1 MRQPLF
7 NYAAH
12 IGDEAS
18 LNPGVITSPALPD
31 YLLICGGGEGGR
43 DGGNW
48 REVGGA
54 VLGSSTATSTKSMVS
69 SLIRPAEPNP
79 LAVIGKR
86 SSGSVL

>member
-31 YLLICGGGEGGR
+31 YLLICGGGVGR
-43 DGGNW
+43 ERW

-54 VLGSSTATSTKSMVS
+54 VLGSGPATSTKSMVS
-69 SLIRPAEPNP
+69 SLIGPAEPNP
-79 LAVIGKR
+79 LAAIGKR

>member
-31 YLLICGGGEGGR
+31 YLLICGGGGGR
-43 DGGNW
+43 ERW

-54 VLGSSTATSTKSMVS
+54 VLGSSPATSTKSMVS
-69 SLIRPAEPNP
+69 SLIGPAEPNP